1 MKEILFYPFPWAEP
15 WRSNI
20 SFHRTD
26 IFIHSLTSGAQEPHM
41 AGDNHMENPNI
52 QKGVCGCERTW
63 ALPRVEGRNQMIE
76 GLVGWVRK
84 INFPVLGMT

>member
-1 MKEILFYPFPWAEP
+1 
-15 WRSNI
+15 
-20 SFHRTD
+20 
-26 IFIHSLTSGAQEPHM
+26 M
-41 AGDNHMENPNI
+41 AGDNHMESPNI
-52 QKGVCGCERTW
+52 QKGVVCGCERTW